1 MHAPTL
7 KDAVEDARGVI
18 ASYGAASLPD
28 DDCIPAVR
36 EALANLDAAIEQG
49 LERATRGRL
58 RAADQRE
65 IEMRLRELF
74 AQWDACGEKTQALM
88 LDMKI
93 LFGRHI
99 GLSARQL

>member
-18 ASYGAASLPD
+18 AMYGLDSLPD

-36 EALANLDAAIEQG
+36 EALMHLDAAIERALQH
-49 LERATRGRL
+49 ATRGQL
-58 RAADQRE
+58 RARDQRE
-65 IEMRLRELF
+65 IETRLKELF
-74 AQWDACGEKTQALM
+74 QQWDACGEKTQALM
-88 LDMKI
+88 LDMRI

-99 GLSARQL
+99 GLQAL

>member
-18 ASYGAASLPD
+18 AMYGPASLPD
-28 DDCIPAVR
+28 HDCVPAVR
-36 EALANLDAAIEQG
+36 EALTRLDAAIEEA
-49 LERATRGRL
+49 LERSTRGRL
-58 RAADQRE
+58 RAADQRD
-65 IEMRLRELF
+65 IEKRLRELF